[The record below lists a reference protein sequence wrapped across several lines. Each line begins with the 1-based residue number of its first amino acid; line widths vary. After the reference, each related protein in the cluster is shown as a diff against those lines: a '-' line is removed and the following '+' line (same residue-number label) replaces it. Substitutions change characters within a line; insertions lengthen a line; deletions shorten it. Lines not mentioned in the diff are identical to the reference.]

1 MVEFCG
7 WEMPLQFQG
16 VLEEHLAVRTRAGL
30 FDVSHMGEVEVRGPK
45 ALDAVQHLTCNDAAS
60 LSPGQAQYTALTNE
74 RGGFV
79 DDVVV
84 YRRAE
89 DLFLIC
95 VNASNERKDFQW
107 ISSRMPPGAEAINRS
122 AEYGQIALQ
131 GPDALGILRGLTD
144 ADVDS
149 LRPFAFAEG
158 DVAGVPSIISRTGYT
173 GENGFELYCPA
184 PGAADLWETILAAGA
199 PFGLV
204 RCGLAARDTLRLEA
218 CLMLYGNDIDET
230 TTVLEAG
237 LGYMVKLDKGDFIGR
252 DALARQKEGG
262 VSRRLRAFEMVGRGI
277 PRHGYPVL
285 VEGEEYSRVT
295 SGTFGPAVKKS
306 IGLTY
311 LPASLRP
318 EEGEF
323 DVVIR
328 GKPTRARVVRSPF
341 YRRRNTE

>member
-7 WEMPLQFQG
+7 WEMPVQFQG
-16 VLEEHLAVRTRAGL
+16 VLEEHLAVRSRAGL
-30 FDVSHMGEVEVRGPK
+30 FDVSNMGEIEVRGPK
-45 ALDAVQHLTCNDAAS
+45 SLDAVQHLTCNDAR

-79 DDVVV
+79 DDVIV

-95 VNASNERKDFQW
+95 VNAVNERKAFQW
-107 ISSRMPPGAEAINRS
+107 VSSRMPPGAEAINRS
-122 AEYGQIALQ
+122 AEYAQIALQ

-144 ADVDS
+144 AEVDS
-149 LRPFAFAEG
+149 LRRFTFAEG
-158 DVAGVPSIISRTGYT
+158 EVASVPSIISRTGYT
-173 GENGFELYCPA
+173 GEDGFELYCPA
-184 PGAADLWETILAAGA
+184 AGAADLWETILAAGA
-199 PFGLV
+199 PFGLI
-204 RCGLAARDTLRLEA
+204 RCGLAARDTLRVEA
-218 CLMLYGNDIDET
+218 CLLLYGNDIDET

-237 LGYMVKLDKGDFIGR
+237 LGYMVKLDKGEFIGR
-252 DALARQKEGG
+252 DALARQKESG
-262 VSRRLRAFEMVGRGI
+262 VKRRLRAFEMVGRGI

-285 VEGEEYSRVT
+285 VEGEEYGRVT
-295 SGTFGPAVKKS
+295 SGTFGPTVKKS

-341 YRRRNTE
+341 FQRRRTE